1 MKKQNHTTEQLSNA
15 EQAALE
21 YLLRRNRFHHPAG
34 SFDNAKRW
42 YPSDSEN
49 LNTDLYRT
57 PSRSH
62 PFSYMTACRSLK
74 HCVALFCADS
84 KLVNKIIKN
93 VRALLVNESLDDLDA
108 ERIKVLVS
116 DATIAFK
123 LEPLTQNNAPSKKA
137 KKL

>member
-1 MKKQNHTTEQLSNA
+1 MKQQTPTSAQLSHA
-15 EQAALE
+15 ENAALE

-42 YPSDSEN
+42 YPSECEN
-49 LNTDLYRT
+49 LNTDLHRT

-93 VRALLVNESLDDLDA
+93 VRALLVNETLDDLDA